1 MEIHNNYSNNITD
14 RRARSLWFL
23 VFLEGMAAAF
33 LTYAIP
39 GENSASTYLGISAQR
54 WLIIIAILMLS
65 LMALFLTLPLKRIG
79 PIRNALNQKMIK
91 LNKIILLFSLIW
103 LFFLIFPPIELTIK
117 FSAYTQRLQYL
128 FIWVCLIGFQTA
140 GLTIYEQIITS
151 GWKSFLSKPVNFIKS
166 IHAWIICF
174 AFPFVYMTPR
184 LWVFGGHQYGVG
196 NDFVPFSYFYK
207 VYLIDFLSHFRIPLW
222 SPSEAAGFPYLASP
236 QIGALYPLNI
246 FSALYY
252 WWKGSYGLLD
262 HCWVTVFGISI
273 FCVGMYAWLREFNL
287 NKNATLISALIISIS
302 YQPTEIIRFTKAV
315 ESIAWLPW
323 LLYFFTAIIREP
335 AKKRR
340 FLFYFGFSFSV
351 FSFIT
356 AGYLYYQYY
365 SIFILSPFILFFL
378 LNPVR
383 SVIGFGKLTFK
394 LSDII
399 RPLVSLLT
407 PFILLI
413 PYFLNV
419 YLLLLQA
426 YRRGTRDFFY
436 STEHK
441 FSWIDHLGSLVYP
454 PIASPEGWYYIGI
467 LPLGLV
473 LYYFLSRRSGRKLS
487 GHTNTEEWYL
497 SPTLKIFMG
506 VMFAF
511 VVSISFNRESP
522 IFTFLWNHFP
532 FFYGFRYW
540 GRFTIML
547 LPLFAFVIA
556 ASIDSVTFRL
566 KSVVDGGIA
575 LLQSHTWIKWGLI
588 SAILISLSVFAHTF
602 APTPQWGISF
612 YLVDSRIGWYSI
624 SVIMAV
630 MFIAVV
636 MIAIKT
642 GWFTHKV
649 FQILPVVFFSLVVL
663 DLWPIGA
670 FQWLIDIIP
679 ETNPPGRLNIAEK
692 IIPQSFNFPR
702 TLAKTTI
709 SITPRFSVG
718 PSPDWYYARYVN
730 FYNDHLFEAR
740 FRDRLLAQGQGT
752 QKLYFSTR
760 IDYQTAEDFLADS
773 DQFSGSYEVMKYDG
787 ETLIV
792 AIDTN
797 QPGYLSFID
806 NWDPY
811 WTVSI
816 NGKPEK
822 LEILLGTFK
831 SVQFSTGKSI
841 IEFSYKPELFPIQEL
856 KELMQ
861 SKNMMN

>member
-1 MEIHNNYSNNITD
+1 MESNKNRFNSSTDWLYSSYCILF
-14 RRARSLWFL
+14 S
-23 VFLEGMAAAF
+23 LEGIAAAL
-33 LTYAIP
+33 LTFAIP
-39 GENSASTYLGISAQR
+39 GEKNVGVFLGISTQR
-54 WLIIIAILMLS
+54 WMIILVLIFFSLLTLILS
-65 LMALFLTLPLKRIG
+65 LSIKSIVSFRNTLFK
-79 PIRNALNQKMIK
+79 K
-91 LNKIILLFSLIW
+91 LNKYNNIVFVITLIW
-103 LFFLIFPPIELTIK
+103 LFIFLFPPIEVTLK
-117 FSAYTQRLQYL
+117 YPAYLQRLQYL
-128 FIWVCLIGFQTA
+128 FLLILLVGFEV
-140 GLTIYEQIITS
+140 LILNISKKKKSI
-151 GWKSFLSKPVNFIKS
+151 GWKALFLKPVNFLKS
-166 IHAWIICF
+166 NYAIQICF
-174 AFPFVYMTPR
+174 LFPFIYMTPR
-184 LWVFGGHQYGVG
+184 LWVFDGHQYGVG

-246 FSALYY
+246 LSALYY

-273 FCVGMYAWLREFNL
+273 FCVGLYTWLREFNW
-287 NKNATLISALIISIS
+287 NKNAALLSALIISVS

-323 LLYFFTAIIREP
+323 LLYFFTTIIRDP
-335 AKKRR
+335 SKKRT

-365 SIFILSPFILFFL
+365 SIFILAPFILFIGI
-378 LNPVR
+378 NQVR
-383 SVIGFGKLTFK
+383 TTFGFSKLTIK
-394 LSDII
+394 LFDLI
-399 RPLVSLLT
+399 RPLVSFLA
-407 PFILLI
+407 PFIVLI

-419 YLLLLQA
+419 YLLLMQT

-467 LPLGLV
+467 LPLALV
-473 LYYFLSRRSGRKLS
+473 LYYFFSRKSLRKHSGS
-487 GHTNTEEWYL
+487 IESDEWYF
-497 SPTLKIFMG
+497 SPKIKIFMG
-506 VMFAF
+506 FMIAL

-522 IFTFLWNHFP
+522 LFNFLWNYFP

-547 LPLFAFVIA
+547 LPLFAFVIS
-556 ASIDSVTFRL
+556 ASIDSLGIRL
-566 KSVVDGGIA
+566 KSFVDNGKTN
-575 LLQSHTWIKWGLI
+575 LQVNIWLKWSII
-588 SAILISLSVFAHTF
+588 SAMLISLSVYAHTF

-612 YLVDSRIGWYSI
+612 YLVDSKIGWYSI
-624 SVIMAV
+624 SLV
-630 MFIAVV
+630 IAVIFITLV
-636 MIAIKT
+636 LLAIRI
-642 GWFTHKV
+642 GWFTQKV
-649 FQILPVVFFSLVVL
+649 FRILPALFFSLVII

-679 ETNPPGRLNIAEK
+679 ETNPPGRLNIAEN
-692 IIPQSFNFPR
+692 IIPQSFNFSR

-752 QKLYFSTR
+752 QKLYFSKM
-760 IDYQTAEDFLADS
+760 IDHLTAKDFLQDS
-773 DQFSGSYEVMKYDG
+773 DKFSGSYEVKKYDG

-792 AIDTN
+792 EIQSD
-797 QPGYLSFID
+797 QPGYFSFID
-806 NWDPY
+806 NWDPF
-811 WTVSI
+811 WTVSV
-816 NGKPEK
+816 NGKPAN

-831 SVQFSTGKSI
+831 SVKIPAGDSI
-841 IEFSYKPELFPIQEL
+841 IEFSYKPKLFPIDEL
-856 KELMQ
+856 KDLMQ
-861 SKNMMN
+861 SSK